1 MNAYFFSE
9 DDSELK
15 SCVRNRNSRVLT
27 QEERWSCVQFNSWL
41 QNVTHKA
48 LRVRGVGE
56 LLKSPVADGGG

>member
-1 MNAYFFSE
+1 MESKCCYSCYFFSE

-15 SCVRNRNSRVLT
+15 SCVRNS
-27 QEERWSCVQFNSWL
+27 